1 MMQNKNFLEEIKFQ
15 IRHGKMTNKLIIINV
30 GVFVLIQLLM
40 ATQRLT
46 ETPNDFLI
54 NNVFGL
60 DTHLSGFLRRPWGLI
75 TSIFSHFDLWHLLFN
90 MLFLYFAGKFFET
103 IFDQKR
109 LLATYLIGG
118 IIGGLV
124 ELLAHLIF
132 FNNSSNSPFVVGA
145 SGSIMAIFAAIAFYS
160 PNTKVML
167 FGVLPI
173 RLFILAIFFLLKD
186 IIGIGQEDGI
196 AHFAHIGGAI
206 LGVLSVQKTYSK
218 RNIITFTLNIFNN
231 LSTFN
236 FSANKKTSK
245 TFRAKSDEAYNYEK
259 KIKQEKTDVIL
270 DKIAKSGYESLNKSE
285 KDFLFN
291 QSNK

>member
-1 MMQNKNFLEEIKFQ
+1 MQNKNFLEEIKFQ

-40 ATQRLT
+40 AIQRLT
-46 ETPNDFLI
+46 ESKDGSFI
-54 NNVFGL
+54 NNIFGL
-60 DTHLSGFLRRPWGLI
+60 DTHIGGFLMRPWGLI

-124 ELLAHLIF
+124 ELLAHYIF
-132 FNNSSNSPFVVGA
+132 FQNSSNSPFVVGA

-167 FGVLPI
+167 FGVFPI
-173 RLFILAIFFLLKD
+173 RLFILAVFFLLKD
-186 IIGIGQEDGI
+186 IIGIGHEDGI

-206 LGVLSVQKTYSK
+206 LGIISVQNTYSQ
-218 RNIITFTLNIFNN
+218 RNIITFTLKIFKN

-236 FSANKKTSK
+236 FGSKKQTKK
-245 TFRAKSDEAYNYEK
+245 TFRAKSDETYNYEK
-259 KIKQEKTDVIL
+259 KMKQEKTDVIL
-270 DKIAKSGYESLNKSE
+270 DKIAKSGYESLNKAE

>member
-1 MMQNKNFLEEIKFQ
+1 MQSKNLLEEFKFQ

-40 ATQRLT
+40 AIQRLT
-46 ETPNDFLI
+46 ETPDDFLM
-54 NNVFGL
+54 NNIFAL
-60 DTHLSGFLRRPWGLI
+60 DTQIGGFLMRPWGLF

-124 ELLAHLIF
+124 ELLAHFIF
-132 FNNSSNSPFVVGA
+132 FHNSSNSPFVVGA

-167 FGVLPI
+167 FGVFPI
-173 RLFILAIFFLLKD
+173 RLFILALFFLLKD

-206 LGVLSVQKTYSK
+206 LGVVSVQNTYDK
-218 RNIITFTLNIFNN
+218 RNIITFILKLFKN

-236 FSANKKTSK
+236 FGVRKETSK
-245 TFRAKSDEAYNYEK
+245 SFRAKSDAAYNYEK
-259 KIKQEKTDVIL
+259 KMKQEKTDVIL
-270 DKIAKSGYESLNKSE
+270 DKIAKSGYESLNKAE

>member
-1 MMQNKNFLEEIKFQ
+1 MLQNKNFIEEIKFQ

-40 ATQRLT
+40 AIQRLKGST
-46 ETPNDFLI
+46 DVSLI
-54 NNVFGL
+54 NNIFGL
-60 DTHLSGFLRRPWGLI
+60 DTSGFLMRPWGLI

-124 ELLAHLIF
+124 ELLAHYIF
-132 FNNSSNSPFVVGA
+132 FHNSSNTPFVVGA

-173 RLFILAIFFLLKD
+173 RLFILAVFFLLKD
-186 IIGIGQEDGI
+186 IIGIGHEDGI

-206 LGVLSVQKTYSK
+206 LGVISVQNTYSQ
-218 RNIITFTLNIFNN
+218 RNIITFTLKLFKN
-231 LSTFN
+231 LSAIN
-236 FSANKKTSK
+236 FGTKKKTGK
-245 TFRAKSDEAYNYEK
+245 TFRAKSDATYNYEK
-259 KIKQEKTDVIL
+259 KMKQEKTDVIL
-270 DKIAKSGYESLNKSE
+270 DKIAKSGYESLNKAE